1 MAVSVKIPS
10 KIVLTAQ
17 DAELVAIQIN
27 TPVPTVV
34 ACLYIPPHSPPSL
47 ISAISHHIQEMSSIC
62 EDIIILGDLNH
73 PLIDWSSLTGNSN
86 SGSIICDCFFNL
98 NLSQLVTEPTHTGGN
113 VLDIVATNNP
123 QAITSLSINSAP
135 SHIKS
140 DDLIISFAY
149 ESHTKFPTHFRKS
162 TLWLYSKT
170 NLSAI
175 KYYFDHLDPL
185 TFHLSHD
192 ANLACNFL
200 SSLLLDVRMRC
211 IPHTTLSHSSPKW
224 FNTEVRHRLNCIHTL
239 RRRCKKH
246 PSPTITAKLAE
257 EETKL
262 LHLMEKTKSDYESK
276 IIASRKPAK
285 LYSYLRH
292 LSSSGSFP
300 SQIYTSPESSPTT
313 SPLETAETFNNY
325 FHSIF
330 SSCHY
335 DLPPMSQLPTPSSQL
350 HTITIDQHDVVD
362 AITSLDIKKAFGCD
376 DISPHLI
383 KICAEY
389 VIQPLTNLFQ
399 LSVHTTSIPQQW
411 KVHKIVPI
419 HKKGDRSIV
428 SNYRPISLL
437 CSLSRVLESIIYHKV
452 ADFIRPLL
460 SSHQYGFL
468 PKRSCLQNL
477 LLSYL
482 FVTEALDHSEAVDAI
497 YLDFSKAFDTIPHSR
512 LLYKL
517 WRIGITGP
525 LWLWF
530 KDYLSN
536 RHHYVEINGT
546 KSNLLPVLSGVPQ
559 GSVLGPL
566 LFLIYIDD
574 LPNCLTYSLISLFAD
589 DTKLLL
595 NVTKFNDANLQSD
608 LHAVLG
614 WCDNWDLKFN
624 LDKCYAMHFSNG
636 SAPSVT
642 NYSLGSHTIQNLP
655 HISDLGIQV
664 NNSLSFEHHYKSIC
678 NKAYQCL
685 YMIRRSLHLH
695 SAPTETKKQLYLSL
709 VRSKLTY
716 CSQLWR
722 PLLIK
727 HIIMLEN
734 VQRRATKFITNDY
747 SSNYK
752 IHLQRLHLLP
762 LMYWLELQ
770 DLLYLIKNL
779 QYPSVSLNIYNHV
792 SFVASKTRRNHLMLK
807 YKHTKSSIA
816 RHFYFNRVVKLWNA
830 VQPVDLNQSFHT
842 IKHHLINLLW
852 RKFETSFDPDNIC
865 SFHFVCPCNKCHH
878 IIY

>member
-1 MAVSVKIPS
+1 
-10 KIVLTAQ
+10 
-17 DAELVAIQIN
+17 
-27 TPVPTVV
+27 
-34 ACLYIPPHSPPSL
+34 
-47 ISAISHHIQEMSSIC
+47 
-62 EDIIILGDLNH
+62 
-73 PLIDWSSLTGNSN
+73 
-86 SGSIICDCFFNL
+86 
-98 NLSQLVTEPTHTGGN
+98 
-113 VLDIVATNNP
+113 
-123 QAITSLSINSAP
+123 
-135 SHIKS
+135 
-140 DDLIISFAY
+140 
-149 ESHTKFPTHFRKS
+149 
-162 TLWLYSKT
+162 
-170 NLSAI
+170 
-175 KYYFDHLDPL
+175 
-185 TFHLSHD
+185 
-192 ANLACNFL
+192 
-200 SSLLLDVRMRC
+200 
-211 IPHTTLSHSSPKW
+211 
-224 FNTEVRHRLNCIHTL
+224 
-239 RRRCKKH
+239 
-246 PSPTITAKLAE
+246 
-257 EETKL
+257 
-262 LHLMEKTKSDYESK
+262 MEKTKSDYESK
-276 IIASRKPAK
+276 IIASRNPAK

-335 DLPPMSQLPTPSSQL
+335 ELPPMSQLPTPTSQL

-362 AITSLDIKKAFGCD
+362 AITSLDIKKAFSCD

-389 VIQPLTNLFQ
+389 LIHPLTSLFQ

-428 SNYRPISLL
+428 SDYRPISLL

-468 PKRSCLQNL
+468 PKRCLQNL

-546 KSNLLPVLSGVPQ
+546 KSNLLPVLSGIPQ

-595 NVTKFNDANLQSD
+595 NVMKFNDANLQSD

-642 NYSLGSHTIQNLP
+642 KYSLGSHTIHNLP
-655 HISDLGIQV
+655 HICDLGIQV

-685 YMIRRSLHLH
+685 YMIHRSLHLH

-752 IHLQRLHLLP
+752 IRLQRLHLLP